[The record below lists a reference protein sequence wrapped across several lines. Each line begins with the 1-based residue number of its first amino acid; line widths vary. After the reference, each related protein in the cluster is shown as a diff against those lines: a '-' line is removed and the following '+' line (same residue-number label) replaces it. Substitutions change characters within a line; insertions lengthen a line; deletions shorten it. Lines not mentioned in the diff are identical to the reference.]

1 MYKRDK
7 YKIQSNKSIAKNVYE
22 MILEGDTTYITRPGQ
37 FINIEIEG
45 LYLRRPI
52 SVCDYDEKTI
62 KIIYKVVGK
71 GTEKLSTLKE
81 GEILDILTGLGNGFE
96 KSLSGEKPLLIGG
109 GVGTPPMYN
118 LAKVLIKEKKKPI
131 VVLGFGSKED
141 IFYEEEFKKIGAE
154 VYISTVDGSY
164 GTKGFVTDVIKD
176 LKDYT
181 YYYACGP
188 ENMLKAVY
196 DLVEKKGQLSFEEK
210 MGCGFGA
217 CMGCT
222 CKTKYGNKRICKN
235 GPVLKKEE
243 IIW

>member
-1 MYKRDK
+1 MYKRNK
-7 YKIQSNKSIAKNVYE
+7 YKIMSNEEIAKKVYK
-22 MILEGDTTYITRPGQ
+22 MVLEGETTYITRPGQ
-37 FINIEIEG
+37 FINIEIDG
-45 LYLRRPI
+45 FYLRRPI
-52 SVCDYDEKTI
+52 SVCDYDENTI
-62 KIIYKVVGK
+62 TIIYKVVGN
-71 GTEKLSTLKE
+71 GTEKMSTLEK
-81 GEILDILTGLGNGFE
+81 GTILDILTGLGNGFE
-96 KSLSGEKPLLIGG
+96 KTISGERPLLIGG

-118 LAKVLIKEKKKPI
+118 LCKELIKLGKKPI
-131 VVLGFGSKED
+131 VVIGFGAKDE
-141 IFYEEEFKKIGAE
+141 IFYEKEFKDLGVE
-154 VYISTVDGSY
+154 VYVSTVDGSY
-164 GTKGFVTDVIKD
+164 GTKGFVTDIIKN
-176 LKDYT
+176 LEGYT

-196 DLVEKKGQLSFEEK
+196 DVAQGKGELSFEER

>member
-7 YKIQSNKSIAKNVYE
+7 YKIRSNQKIAKNVYE
-22 MILEGDTTYITRPGQ
+22 MILEGDTTYIIRPGQ
-37 FINIEIEG
+37 FINIELDG
-45 LYLRRPI
+45 FYLRRPI
-52 SVCDYDEKTI
+52 SVCDYDSETI
-62 KIIYKVVGK
+62 TIIYKVVGR
-71 GTEKLSTLKE
+71 GTRKMSTLQE
-81 GEILDILTGLGNGFE
+81 NQILDILTGLGNGFE
-96 KSLSGEKPLLIGG
+96 VKRSGERPLLIGG

-118 LAKVLIKEKKKPI
+118 LCKKLIEQDKKPTVI
-131 VVLGFGSKED
+131 LGFGSRDE
-141 IFYEEEFKKIGAE
+141 IFYEEEFKKLGAE

-164 GTKGFVTDVIKD
+164 GTKGFVTDVVKD

-188 ENMLKAVY
+188 KNMLKAVY
-196 DLVEKKGQLSFEEK
+196 DMASSDGELSFEEK

-222 CKTKYGNKRICKN
+222 CKTQKGNKRICKD
-235 GPVLKKEE
+235 GPVLRKEE

>member
-7 YKIQSNKSIAKNVYE
+7 YKIKSNKKIAKNVYE
-22 MILEGDTTYITRPGQ
+22 MVLEGDTTYIVRPGQ
-37 FINIEIEG
+37 FINIELDG
-45 LYLRRPI
+45 CYLRRPI
-52 SVCDYDEKTI
+52 SVCDYDDKTI
-62 KIIYKVVGK
+62 TIIYKVVGN
-71 GTEKLSTLKE
+71 GTEKMATFEE
-81 GEILDILTGLGNGFE
+81 GTILDILTGLGNGFE
-96 KSLSGEKPLLIGG
+96 VKRSGEKPLLIGG

-118 LAKVLIKEKKKPI
+118 LCKKLVEQGKNPV
-131 VVLGFGSKED
+131 VVLGFGNID
-141 IFYEEEFKKIGAE
+141 DVFYEEKFKEMGAE

-164 GTKGFVTDVIKD
+164 GTKGFVTDIVKN

-181 YYYACGP
+181 YYYTCGP
-188 ENMLKAVY
+188 KNMLKAVY
-196 DLVEKKGQLSFEEK
+196 DTATTDGELSFEEK

-222 CKTKYGNKRICKN
+222 CETTKGNKRICKE